1 MKKTKLKKTVID
13 IIIGIIIFV
22 CVFNIVV
29 SIYHIVLWKNEGNEI
44 EKELD
49 EIEEITAPV
58 EVVEDDNKDRIEI
71 IKQQEEPDELNPY
84 WAYVNMNLISVDFSD
99 LKEVNSDT
107 VGWIQVNG
115 TNINYPFVQTD
126 NNEYY
131 LKHSFNKKNN
141 SAGWVF
147 LDYRNSNEL
156 TDKNNIL
163 YAHGR
168 IDNTM
173 FGTLRKALT
182 NGWLD
187 DKNNF
192 VIKISTPKENTLWQV
207 FSAYKIPATSDYIQ
221 VKFNSDDKF
230 LEFGNM
236 LIKRSA
242 YNFNTS
248 ISKDDKI
255 LTLSTCYD
263 NKERMVVHAKL
274 IKRETR

>member
-1 MKKTKLKKTVID
+1 M
-13 IIIGIIIFV
+13 
-22 CVFNIVV
+22 
-29 SIYHIVLWKNEGNEI
+29 
-44 EKELD
+44 
-49 EIEEITAPV
+49 
-58 EVVEDDNKDRIEI
+58 
-71 IKQQEEPDELNPY
+71 
-84 WAYVNMNLISVDFSD
+84 
-99 LKEVNSDT
+99 
-107 VGWIQVNG
+107 
-115 TNINYPFVQTD
+115 
-126 NNEYY
+126 
-131 LKHSFNKKNN
+131 
-141 SAGWVF
+141 
-147 LDYRNSNEL
+147 
-156 TDKNNIL
+156 

-207 FSAYKIPATSDYIQ
+207 FSVYKIPATSDYIQ